1 MFTTEHK
8 TCMESLRYVMG
19 VLRILLSRE
28 TREKP
33 PVAEEAPKMAF
44 PHKIDDAGRAYCT

>member
-28 TREKP
+28 DQR
-33 PVAEEAPKMAF
+33 EAPG
-44 PHKIDDAGRAYCT
+44 GRGGAKNGFSAQN